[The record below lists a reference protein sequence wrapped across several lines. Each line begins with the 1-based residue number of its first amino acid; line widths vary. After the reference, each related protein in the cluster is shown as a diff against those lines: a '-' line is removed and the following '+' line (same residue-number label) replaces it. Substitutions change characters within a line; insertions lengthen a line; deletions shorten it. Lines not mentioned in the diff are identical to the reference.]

1 MNNQEIMNKPLT
13 AEEAKNLTFPCL
25 LEVWDFKSRDGHHAL
40 ITHMTQKGHFVTPVG
55 AVYQKAAIPSP
66 EIAEAMRKQFAPK
79 SEYPKRMLVWDD
91 DESKAEPR
99 IVLADLGEKV
109 KDRYIIVHEKDES
122 EFEKGEIMV
131 SWSFY
136 EKAKPIPEV
145 EDQLREQ
152 LSELEKQLE
161 IITQQINGI
170 KTQIK

>member
-13 AEEAKNLTFPCL
+13 LEEAANLTFPCL
-25 LEVWDFKSRDGHHAL
+25 LEVWDITRSGLNLVISSLTESGMFKATNGGIWYNAAL
-40 ITHMTQKGHFVTPVG
+40 
-55 AVYQKAAIPSP
+55 PSL
-66 EIAEAMRKQFAPK
+66 EIAEAMRKQFGTQ

-99 IVLADLGEKV
+99 IVLADLGEKTI
-109 KDRYIIVHEKDES
+109 DRYIVVAEGDEI
-122 EFEKGEIMV
+122 KWQNGEV
-131 SWSFY
+131 FNWHYY
-136 EKAKPIPEV
+136 ENAKPIPKV

-161 IITQQINGI
+161 IITQQINEI